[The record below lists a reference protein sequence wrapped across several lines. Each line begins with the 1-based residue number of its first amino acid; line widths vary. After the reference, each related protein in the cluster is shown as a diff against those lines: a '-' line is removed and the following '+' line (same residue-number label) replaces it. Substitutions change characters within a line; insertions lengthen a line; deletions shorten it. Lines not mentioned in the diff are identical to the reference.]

1 MDTPNRSQVKSRRKI
16 SYIINPATRR
26 DAEQIAERIRT
37 ARPDGVEIE
46 IAQTAEPGDAIR
58 LAQIAARTS
67 SLVVACGGDGTVADV
82 TTGIFGTDVPLGIIP
97 AGSTNITARDLGIPT
112 RLESAIALTIGPHR
126 LTTIDVGRCGERCFL
141 HIAGAGIDSRFFA
154 DTDRSLK
161 RRIGWLAY
169 LPPAARALRLP
180 PARFELTVDDRR
192 TSVTSPLILVANG
205 GSIITPALHLAENVR
220 RDDGLLDLLIFTARG
235 LGPVTRTLGALM
247 TMQLTRSSHLV
258 RLQAKNISI
267 DASPAM
273 PIQLDGDVVAQTPAH
288 FTIAPAA
295 LQVATPIR

>member
-1 MDTPNRSQVKSRRKI
+1 MDTPDRSQVKSRRKI

-26 DAEQIAERIRT
+26 DAEQIAERIRA

-58 LAQIAARTS
+58 LAQIAARTA

-112 RLESAIALTIGPHR
+112 RLESAIALTVGSHR

-169 LPPAARALRLP
+169 LPPAVRALRVP
-180 PARFELTVDDRR
+180 PARFQLTVDSRS

-258 RLQAKNISI
+258 RLQARQISI
-267 DASPAM
+267 DATPAM
-273 PIQLDGDVVAQTPAH
+273 PIQLDGDVVAQTPAQ

-295 LQVATPIR
+295 LQVVTPIS

>member
-1 MDTPNRSQVKSRRKI
+1 MDTPDRSQVKSRRKI

-26 DAEQIAERIRT
+26 DAEQIAGRIQA

-46 IAQTAEPGDAIR
+46 IAQTAEAGDAIR

-112 RLESAIALTIGPHR
+112 RLESAIALTVGSHR

-169 LPPAARALRLP
+169 LPPAVRALRVP
-180 PARFELTVDDRR
+180 PARFQLTVDSRS

-258 RLQAKNISI
+258 RLQARQISI
-267 DASPAM
+267 DATPAM
-273 PIQLDGDVVAQTPAH
+273 PIQLDGDVVAQTPAQ

-295 LQVATPIR
+295 LQVVTPIS

>member
-1 MDTPNRSQVKSRRKI
+1 MNTPDRSQVKSSRKI

-26 DAEQIAERIRT
+26 DAEQIAERIRA

-58 LAQIAARTS
+58 LAQIAARTA

-97 AGSTNITARDLGIPT
+97 AGSTNIIARDFGIPT
-112 RLESAIALTIGPHR
+112 RLESAIALTVGPHR

-180 PARFELTVDDRR
+180 PARFQLTVDDRR
-192 TSVTSPLILVANG
+192 TSVTSPLIVVANG

-247 TMQLTRSSHLV
+247 TMQLTRSSHVV
-258 RLQAKNISI
+258 RLQARNISI
-267 DASPAM
+267 EASPAM

-295 LQVATPIR
+295 LQVAAPIR